1 MRNVII
7 YAQELVYGL
16 ALFAFA
22 FTPNAPLVAG
32 LMSEYP
38 AVAILFTVSLVVAGV
53 GMIVGVLRHSFLFTA
68 WLFSAFVTGAAFVG
82 SFGVESDTDDVLYPI
97 TWGLFFFLAVTQA
110 YRHFGGEDENGT

>member
-1 MRNVII
+1 MRNAII

-22 FTPNAPLVAG
+22 VTPDAPLVGG
-32 LMSEYP
+32 LMVTYP
-38 AVAILFTVSLVVAGV
+38 AVAILFTVFLVLAGT
-53 GMIVGVLRHSFLFTA
+53 GMIIGVLRPSFLFTS

-82 SFGVESDTDDVLYPI
+82 SFGVETDTNDVLYPI

-110 YRHFGGEDENGT
+110 YRHFGGDENGA